1 MSGRD
6 EGEGGG
12 TLVGAGEDAGT
23 NDGEGVT
30 TEDGMDEVV
39 EEDTTAGTIF
49 IFSLPASDDTDES
62 CIKQSSTSLS
72 RGAASNI
79 TLGLE
84 TNG

>member
-1 MSGRD
+1 MSRR
-6 EGEGGG
+6 EGGGGG

-23 NDGEGVT
+23 KDGEGAT

-39 EEDTTAGTIF
+39 EEDSTTGTIS
-49 IFSLPASDDTDES
+49 IFSLPASDDTGES
-62 CIKQSSTSLS
+62 CIKQSSTSSS